1 MSESSGNLFGGLVV
15 CGLMFGGY
23 LYFNGNDTAK
33 DQQLAKC
40 KMQSMQVTHTTYI
53 NTDYVGPCMRAEG
66 YTIDEPACLARMKQ
80 IKFGNAFNEADCY
93 EMSHWWDNII
103 KSNQP

>member
-1 MSESSGNLFGGLVV
+1 MSDLFGGLVV
-15 CGLMFGGY
+15 CALIFGGY
-23 LYFNGNDTAK
+23 AYFNSNDSAK

-40 KMQSMQVTHTTYI
+40 QLQSMQLPGSSGYA
-53 NTDYVGPCMRAEG
+53 NTDYVGTCMRAEG
-66 YTIDEPACLARMKQ
+66 YTIDKPACLERMKQ